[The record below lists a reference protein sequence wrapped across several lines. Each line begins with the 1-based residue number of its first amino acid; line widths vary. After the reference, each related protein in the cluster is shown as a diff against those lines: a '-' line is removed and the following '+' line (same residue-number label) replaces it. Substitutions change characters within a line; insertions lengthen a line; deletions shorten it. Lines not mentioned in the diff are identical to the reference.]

1 MYWGRSLSAPV
12 GFGLQVAADADD
24 KIGFAERKIIDAKI
38 EPLAVGVGPEGAD
51 GLPEFLLAG
60 FGDDVE
66 TVRRAR
72 FAGFGIHRS
81 VLSIVSPPQ
90 WRPRC
95 PFQGRGGKAGL
106 SQAVR
111 RTPNGAE
118 LHKRRAEASGFD
130 CARAPRQNWAKERTR
145 WRAGIC
151 ERHSIE
157 SGISARYNGWKQG
170 ERKGEF
176 KSQVEG

>member
-111 RTPNGAE
+111 RTPEARSCTNAVR
-118 LHKRRAEASGFD
+118 KRAAFTATRA
-130 CARAPRQNWAKERTR
+130 
-145 WRAGIC
+145 
-151 ERHSIE
+151 
-157 SGISARYNGWKQG
+157 SA
-170 ERKGEF
+170 
-176 KSQVEG
+176 